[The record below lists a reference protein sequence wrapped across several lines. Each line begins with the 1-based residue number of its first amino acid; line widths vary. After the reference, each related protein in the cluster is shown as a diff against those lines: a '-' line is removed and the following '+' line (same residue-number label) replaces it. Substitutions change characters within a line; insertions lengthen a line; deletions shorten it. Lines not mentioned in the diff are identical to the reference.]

1 MPTWHIV
8 RWQNLVSFSDKE
20 VMELP
25 SDLVG
30 RKEAPNSNLPFP
42 ASADLED
49 YRPEFESQVTKGA
62 QEEAEVSISLLVSK
76 HISF

>member
-49 YRPEFESQVTKGA
+49 YRPEFESQFYH
-62 QEEAEVSISLLVSK
+62 LLVFVYFVSLK
-76 HISF
+76 YC